1 MVNLS
6 AIAGI
11 HQKLMYTDK
20 CTIYVYDDETDE
32 DGAVKTGRPDVPTYT
47 DIPCK
52 ISFSLRTMETFN
64 KGVTEKTSN
73 EKQPKV
79 FLSKEYKVPDGS
91 YIKADKLDEN
101 GNVLYTYKG
110 QSSIPAFCLTH
121 QEIFILMRQD
131 A

>member
-1 MVNLS
+1 MVNFS

-11 HQKLMYTDK
+11 HQRLMYTDK
-20 CTIYVYDDETDE
+20 CTIYVYGDEVDD
-32 DGAVKTGRPDVPTYT
+32 DGAVKTGKPSEPTYK

-52 ISFSLRTMETFN
+52 VSFSLRTMETFN
-64 KGVTEKTSN
+64 KNVHEKTSN
-73 EKQPKV
+73 EKQPKI
-79 FLSKEYKVPDGS
+79 FISKEYKVPSGS
-91 YIKADKLDEN
+91 YIEADKLDDN
-101 GNVLYTYKG
+101 GDVLYTYKG